1 MPIDDKINLVPAE
14 AINGRFDRIENKI
27 DKLSD
32 AFITLARTEEKIVAI
47 EADKIHIMERLN
59 KHSEKLDQL
68 QIEISGNTRAVS
80 SITKM
85 FWGVIIAVI
94 GSVAAQYIKFG
105 G

>member
-14 AINGRFDRIENKI
+14 AINERFDRIEKKI

-32 AFITLARTEEKIVAI
+32 AFITLARTEEKIISI
-47 EADKIHIMERLN
+47 EADKANMMERLN
-59 KHSEKLDQL
+59 KHSEKLDRL
-68 QIEISGNTRAVS
+68 QVEIVENTRAVS
-80 SITKM
+80 NITKM

>member
-1 MPIDDKINLVPAE
+1 MPIDEKINLVPAE
-14 AINGRFDRIENKI
+14 AITERFDRIEKKI

-32 AFITLARTEEKIVAI
+32 AFITLARTEEKIISI
-47 EADKIHIMERLN
+47 EADKMVMMERLN
-59 KHSEKLDQL
+59 KHSDKLDRL
-68 QIEISGNTRAVS
+68 QVELAENTRAVS
-80 SITKM
+80 NITKM